1 MVKLPKLCSP
11 FSSYGTVAAPGSGLR
26 PSGARC
32 QCQAA
37 APALAGGRA
46 GTKEARVDPGRQIRT
61 CCRGPAAAA
70 VRHCKLARTTAA
82 PQSAARVFK
91 FRGQESNEK
100 LSSLAVRRTAAMTG
114 VLAPAG
120 PYCQPECAVPAA

>member
-46 GTKEARVDPGRQIRT
+46 GTKEARVYPGRQIRT

-70 VRHCKLARTTAA
+70 VLGQ
-82 PQSAARVFK
+82 PQRLRA
-91 FRGQESNEK
+91 
-100 LSSLAVRRTAAMTG
+100 
-114 VLAPAG
+114 
-120 PYCQPECAVPAA
+120 QPESSSSGVRSPMKN